1 MSKFFSIGNTI
12 INKDNV
18 INISTKL
25 IKHGKKD
32 LVDDNGNPYSD
43 TEQYAIVIK
52 QIEDQ
57 TSTLYYDTKEER
69 DNALSTLVQVL
80 VFDKEV
86 VKGVIQQTTNDSN
99 LLSQSI

>member
-32 LVDDNGNPYSD
+32 LADDNGNLYEAK
-43 TEQYAIVIK
+43 EQYAIVIK
-52 QIEDQ
+52 QIEDKS
-57 TSTLYYDTKEER
+57 TTLYYDSKSER
-69 DNALSTLVQVL
+69 DKALETLIQIL
-80 VFDKEV
+80 VFEKEV
-86 VKGVIQQTTNDSN
+86 VNGLIRQPTNGSN
-99 LLSQSI
+99 LL

>member
-32 LVDDNGNPYSD
+32 LVDDNGNLYGAK
-43 TEQYAIVIK
+43 EQYAIVIK
-52 QIEDQ
+52 QIENK
-57 TSTLYYDTKEER
+57 STTLCYDTKEER

-80 VFDKEV
+80 VFDTQV
-86 VKGVIQQTTNDSN
+86 IKGVIQQTTNDN
-99 LLSQSI
+99 KEE

>member
-25 IKHGKKD
+25 IKHDKKD
-32 LVDDNGNPYSD
+32 LTDDNGNLYGAR
-43 TEQYAIVIK
+43 EQYAIVIK
-52 QIEDQ
+52 QIEDK
-57 TSTLYYDTKEER
+57 TTTLYYDTKEER

-80 VFDKEV
+80 VFDTQV
-86 VKGVIQQTTNDSN
+86 VKGVITETINDN
-99 LLSQSI
+99 KEV

>member
-1 MSKFFSIGNTI
+1 MSKFFSIGNLI

-25 IKHGKKD
+25 IKHGKKE
-32 LVDDNGNPYSD
+32 LTDDNGDLYSSK
-43 TEQYAIVIK
+43 EQYAIVIK

-57 TSTLYYDTKEER
+57 TSTLYFDTKEER

-86 VKGVIQQTTNDSN
+86 VKGVITQTTTDSKEV
-99 LLSQSI
+99 

>member
-1 MSKFFSIGNTI
+1 MSKFFSIGNLI

-52 QIEDQ
+52 QIEEQ

-69 DNALSTLVQVL
+69 DNALLTLVQVL

-86 VKGVIQQTTNDSN
+86 VKGVITQTINDSEEV
-99 LLSQSI
+99 

>member
-1 MSKFFSIGNTI
+1 MSKFFSIGNLI

-52 QIEDQ
+52 QVEDQ

-80 VFDKEV
+80 VFDTQV
-86 VKGVIQQTTNDSN
+86 VKGVITQTTTGDKEV
-99 LLSQSI
+99 

>member
-1 MSKFFSIGNTI
+1 MSKFFSIGSTI

-25 IKHGKKD
+25 IKHDKKD
-32 LVDDNGNPYSD
+32 LVDDNGNLYGAK
-43 TEQYAIVIK
+43 EQYAIAIK
-52 QIEDQ
+52 QIENQ

-69 DNALSTLVQVL
+69 DNALTTLVQVL

-86 VKGVIQQTTNDSN
+86 VKGVITENINNSEEV
-99 LLSQSI
+99 

>member
-32 LVDDNGNPYSD
+32 LVDDNGNPYSG

-52 QIEDQ
+52 QIDDK
-57 TSTLYYDTKEER
+57 TTTVYYDSKENR
-69 DNALSTLVQVL
+69 DKDLETLVQIL

-86 VKGVIQQTTNDSN
+86 VKGVITETNTN
-99 LLSQSI
+99 NEEV

>member
-1 MSKFFSIGNTI
+1 MSKFFSIGNLI

-25 IKHGKKD
+25 IKHSKKD
-32 LVDDNGNPYSD
+32 LVDDNGNPYGD

-57 TSTLYYDTKEER
+57 TSNLYYDTKEER

-80 VFDKEV
+80 VFDAQV
-86 VKGVIQQTTNDSN
+86 VKGVITQTTTGDKEV
-99 LLSQSI
+99 

>member
-12 INKDNV
+12 INKDTV

-32 LVDDNGNPYSD
+32 LIDDNGNLYGAR
-43 TEQYAIVIK
+43 EQYAIVIK
-52 QIEDQ
+52 QIEDK
-57 TSTLYYDTKEER
+57 TTIIYYDAKEER

-80 VFDKEV
+80 VFDTQV
-86 VKGVIQQTTNDSN
+86 VKGVITETINDN
-99 LLSQSI
+99 KEV